1 MSSKAKF
8 SAKGLRKVFHDSNSG
23 RTVEAIHNL
32 DLDVADREF
41 VVLIGPSGCGK
52 STFLYMCAG
61 FEKPS
66 SGTILFDGVPVKG
79 PGPERGVVFQ
89 DFVLYPW
96 RTVRRNITM
105 GLELKG
111 TPKKEAARQAQHWID
126 LVGLEGFEDAYPRQL
141 SGGMK
146 QRVAIARTLACEP
159 DAVLMDEPFGALDV
173 QTRNFMVRDLQRV
186 WEDAQ
191 KTIIFVTH
199 SVEEAITLA
208 DRIVVFGARPS
219 RIKEDIRVDIPRPRT
234 DNDPQVIELR
244 SRLIDLLDNETALA
258 MEEQGAPSIGRGPAA
273 GSSTPGRV
281 PQSAVG

>member
-1 MSSKAKF
+1 MTSTAKF
-8 SAKGLRKVFHDSNSG
+8 SAKGLQKLFHDSNTG
-23 RTVEAIHNL
+23 RTVEAIRSL
-32 DLDVADREF
+32 DLEVAEREF

-52 STFLYMCAG
+52 STFLYICAG
-61 FEKPS
+61 FEKPT
-66 SGTILFDGVPVKG
+66 SGTILYDGEPIKG
-79 PGPERGVVFQ
+79 PSPKRGVVFQ

-111 TPKKEAARQAQHWID
+111 ISKPEAARQAQHWIE
-126 LVGLEGFEDAYPRQL
+126 LVGLAGFEDAYPRQL

-159 DAVLMDEPFGALDV
+159 EAVLMDEPFGALDV

-186 WEDAQ
+186 WEEAQ

-199 SVEEAITLA
+199 SVEEAVTLA

-219 RIKEDIRVDIPRPRT
+219 RIKEDIRVEIPRPRS
-234 DNDPQVIELR
+234 DNDPAVVELR
-244 SRLIDLLDNETALA
+244 SRLVDLLGDETARSVRN
-258 MEEQGAPSIGRGPAA
+258 EGTDAA
-273 GSSTPGRV
+273 PGRV
-281 PQSAVG
+281 PQAAAG

>member
-1 MSSKAKF
+1 MTSKAKF
-8 SAKGLRKVFHDSNSG
+8 SARGLQKLFHDANTG
-23 RTVEAIHNL
+23 RTVEAIRKL
-32 DLDVADREF
+32 DLDVAEREF

-61 FEKPS
+61 FEKPTN
-66 SGTILFDGVPVKG
+66 GTILFDGAPING
-79 PGPERGVVFQ
+79 PGSERGVVFQ

-96 RTVRRNITM
+96 RSVRRNITM
-105 GLELKG
+105 GLELKRM
-111 TPKKEAARQAQHWID
+111 PKREAAQRAQHWID
-126 LVGLEGFEDAYPRQL
+126 LVGLRGFEDAYPRQL

-159 DAVLMDEPFGALDV
+159 EAVLMDEPFGALDV

-186 WEDAQ
+186 WEEAQ

-219 RIKEDIRVDIPRPRT
+219 RIKDDIRVDIPRPRLES
-234 DNDPQVIELR
+234 DPAVVRLR
-244 SRLIDLLDNETALA
+244 SRLIDLLDNETSRPTS
-258 MEEQGAPSIGRGPAA
+258 QGAAAPNGSDPMVPHAPPIGVPQAA
-273 GSSTPGRV
+273 G
-281 PQSAVG
+281 